1 MALGHG
7 VCAFACAPA
16 SFVVRERGERL
27 LQLWLWHEKRRR
39 ARIECLACLG
49 VLARVARE
57 RQVVGG
63 VGRRAGKTE
72 AFLCLGNH
80 IGQLG
85 GITLVRA

>member
-7 VCAFACAPA
+7 VCAFAWAPV
-16 SFVVRERGERL
+16 SFVVRERGESL
-27 LQLWLWHEKRRR
+27 LQLALARKRRS
-39 ARIECLACLG
+39 ARIETARAFG

-63 VGRRAGKTE
+63 VGRRAGKAE

-80 IGQLG
+80 IGQFG
-85 GITLVRA
+85 GIALVRA